1 LIQFSP
7 ENGTK
12 LRALIER
19 EGGRVVF
26 QYRLISGL
34 AADLTS
40 AALRTVRTSKLA
52 TTIEEDAPRFLDSH
66 LPDPNTE
73 ITPWGVARV
82 RAPQV
87 WDPDPSDNDPV
98 ADPGSPAGQGIIVG
112 VLDTGIDFEH
122 PDLQANIIDVRG
134 SGVIRDF
141 LFGDDDPSDD
151 DPEPLQGHGTSG
163 AGVIAAVDNEIGVIG
178 VAPLAQIL
186 PYRVCFANFTEGC
199 PISAIIGGLDQAVA
213 DGVDVINMSFG
224 GPAGFNIEAS
234 AIQAANQAGVVLVAS
249 AGNESTQQPRFP
261 AAYDT
266 VLAVGAINSNNQR
279 ASFSNVGGWVD
290 VTGPGV
296 DIPAPT
302 VQGVGRDA
310 FVTENSPTPR
320 SLNPNPMTASALGN
334 VTADLIY
341 VGLATET
348 DVGTFCAFGA
358 CAGKIALIQRGAIT
372 FAEKVQRVADE
383 GAVGALIFNNQPGN
397 FFGTLVNLSDI
408 PAASLSNA
416 EGLDLL
422 AELGGGAVNVTLEI
436 VATDYD
442 LVSGTSFSGPHA
454 AGVAALVLSANPALS
469 PTKVRSILEKTAIDL
484 GIPNKDVIFGWG
496 IVNAEAAVAAA
507 SSE

>member
-1 LIQFSP
+1 
-7 ENGTK
+7 
-12 LRALIER
+12 
-19 EGGRVVF
+19 
-26 QYRLISGL
+26 
-34 AADLTS
+34 
-40 AALRTVRTSKLA
+40 
-52 TTIEEDAPRFLDSH
+52 
-66 LPDPNTE
+66 
-73 ITPWGVARV
+73 
-82 RAPQV
+82 
-87 WDPDPSDNDPV
+87 
-98 ADPGSPAGQGIIVG
+98 
-112 VLDTGIDFEH
+112 
-122 PDLQANIIDVRG
+122 
-134 SGVIRDF
+134 
-141 LFGDDDPSDD
+141 
-151 DPEPLQGHGTSG
+151 
-163 AGVIAAVDNEIGVIG
+163 
-178 VAPLAQIL
+178 
-186 PYRVCFANFTEGC
+186 
-199 PISAIIGGLDQAVA
+199 
-213 DGVDVINMSFG
+213 
-224 GPAGFNIEAS
+224 
-234 AIQAANQAGVVLVAS
+234 
-249 AGNESTQQPRFP
+249 
-261 AAYDT
+261 
-266 VLAVGAINSNNQR
+266 
-279 ASFSNVGGWVD
+279 VD